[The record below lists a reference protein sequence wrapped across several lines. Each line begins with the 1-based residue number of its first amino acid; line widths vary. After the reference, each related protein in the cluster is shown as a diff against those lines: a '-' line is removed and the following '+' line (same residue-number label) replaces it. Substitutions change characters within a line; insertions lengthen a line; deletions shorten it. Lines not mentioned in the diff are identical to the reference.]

1 MARKKRRFK
10 GGDAQLPIAAM
21 IDIVFLLIIFFVIC
35 ASMEKEIEDE
45 AVILANAPHGK
56 PVIKKDPR
64 SVVINV
70 REKGSVYISNQIVSM
85 SQVSAILT
93 NAAARWGINIPIVI
107 RGDKNTQHGYIKKVM
122 EAVTDTRL
130 YRIKFSAV
138 VEEAKE

>member
-35 ASMEKEIEDE
+35 AAMEKEIEDE
-45 AVILANAPHGK
+45 AIILASAPHGK
-56 PVIKKDPR
+56 PISKKDPR

-70 REKGSVYISNQIVSM
+70 REKGSIYISNQIVSM

-93 NAAARWGINIPIVI
+93 NAAARWGTNIPIVI
-107 RGDKNTQHGYIKKVM
+107 RGHKDVQHGHIKKVM
-122 EAVTDTRL
+122 EAVTDTSL
-130 YRIKFSAV
+130 YRVKFNAV
-138 VEEAKE
+138 LEEAKE